1 MWNTPTEKDL
11 AEIPGLYKTEKVPL
25 KDKLIYLHFFILGS
39 DWYIAEYGGENVFFG
54 FVILNE
60 DYEMAEWG
68 YISFKEMKEIKIEP
82 GIEIDCETGW
92 KIRKACEI
100 EKIARAQGW

>member
-11 AEIPGLYKTEKVPL
+11 AKIPNLYESENISM
-25 KDKLIYLHFFILGS
+25 KDKLIHLHFFIMGS
-39 DWYIAEYGGENVFFG
+39 DWYIAEYNGKDLFWG

-68 YISFKEMKEIKIEP
+68 FISFAEMKEIIVEP
-82 GIEIDCETGW
+82 GIEIECELGW
-92 KIRKACEI
+92 QIKKACEI
-100 EKIARAQGW
+100 EKITRAQGY